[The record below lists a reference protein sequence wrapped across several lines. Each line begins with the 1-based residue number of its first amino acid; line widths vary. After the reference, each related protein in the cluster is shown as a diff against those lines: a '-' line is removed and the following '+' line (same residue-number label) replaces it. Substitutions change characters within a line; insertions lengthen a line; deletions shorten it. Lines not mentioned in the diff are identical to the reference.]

1 MFANYEQR
9 IPLITQGNVMVEFE
23 DRLFVFRREYANTE
37 VKSCHSCKNGE
48 IHEDVAGIMKM
59 FPGLR

>member
-1 MFANYEQR
+1 
-9 IPLITQGNVMVEFE
+9 MVEFE